1 MEWVKIMCNILDHR
15 KIKLLRKSP
24 VGDTLVLLWLMMLAE
39 AGKNGRGGSLLISD
53 STPYTGETLSMLM
66 DISLSTVE
74 LGLAAFARLEMID
87 FEDGIISIRNWRKY
101 QSEDRFEAR
110 REKDRLRQQRHR
122 KNSHDVSLPQP
133 EPESRDS
140 VTLPSRDVTLE
151 NRQEQN
157 RQEQN
162 REEQSRKEQT
172 TDSVRLLLQGT
183 PLFCVSDQDLQNL
196 KKRHGS
202 ERLHL
207 AADIAV
213 ETWRRDHE
221 DRHNPGG
228 YLHSLCASLVV
239 PDWYVP
245 LAERQARA
253 KATQQRQ
260 EAIAAEKVAIT
271 AQEEAASAK
280 RVSLWNGLSEE
291 EQEAF
296 RSEALA
302 DMPVRVNSAAEVVLI
317 LAKQKAW
324 EATQVGG
331 ST

>member
-15 KIKLLRKSP
+15 KIKLLRKGP
-24 VGDTLVLLWLMMLAE
+24 EGDTLVLLWLMMLAE
-39 AGKNGRGGSLLISD
+39 AGKCGRGGAFLVSER
-53 STPYTGETLSMLM
+53 TPYTGETLSMLM
-66 DISLSTVE
+66 DIPLPTVE
-74 LGLAAFARLEMID
+74 LGLAAYARLEMINL
-87 FEDGIISIRNWRKY
+87 EDGIISIRNWRKY
-101 QSEDRFEAR
+101 QSEDRLEAR

-122 KNSHDVSLPQP
+122 KNSHDVALPQP
-133 EPESRDS
+133 ESESRDS

-157 RQEQN
+157 R
-162 REEQSRKEQT
+162 EEQSRKEQT
-172 TDSVRLLLQGT
+172 TDSIRLLLQGT
-183 PLFCVSDQDLQNL
+183 PLFRVSDQDLQNL
-196 KKRHGS
+196 EKRHGF

-221 DRHNPGG
+221 DRRNPGG
-228 YLHSLCASLVV
+228 YLHSLCNSLVV

-245 LAERQARA
+245 LAERKTRSR
-253 KATQQRQ
+253 ATQQRQ

-271 AQEEAASAK
+271 AQEEAASTE
-280 RVSLWNGLSEE
+280 RDSLWNGLSEA

-302 DMPVRVNSAAEVVLI
+302 DMPVRVNSAAEVVKI

-324 EATQVGG
+324 EAAQIGG

>member
-15 KIKLLRKSP
+15 KIKLLRKGP
-24 VGDTLVLLWLMMLAE
+24 EGDTLVLLWLMMLAE

-101 QSEDRFEAR
+101 QSEDRLEAR

-133 EPESRDS
+133 EPESRDP
-140 VTLPSRDVTLE
+140 VTLPSREVTLE
-151 NRQEQN
+151 N

-183 PLFCVSDQDLQNL
+183 PLFRVSDQELQNL
-196 KKRHGS
+196 EKRHGS

-228 YLHSLCASLVV
+228 YLHSLCTSLVV

-245 LAERQARA
+245 LSERQARSWV
-253 KATQQRQ
+253 TQQRQ
-260 EAIAAEKVAIT
+260 ESIAAEKVAT
-271 AQEEAASAK
+271 KAQEEAASAE
-280 RVSLWNGLSEE
+280 RDSLWNGLSEA
-291 EQEAF
+291 EQEAL
-296 RSEALA
+296 RSEVLA
-302 DMPVRVNSAAEVVLI
+302 DMPVGTNSAVGVVLI
-317 LAKQKAW
+317 LAKLKAW
-324 EATQVGG
+324 EAAQVGG

>member
-1 MEWVKIMCNILDHR
+1 MEWIKIMCNILDHR
-15 KIKLLRKSP
+15 KIKLIRKGP
-24 VGDTLVLLWLMMLAE
+24 EGDTLVLLWLMMLAE
-39 AGKNGRGGSLLISD
+39 AGKCCRGGSLLISD

-74 LGLAAFARLEMID
+74 LGLAAFSRLEMID

-122 KNSHDVSLPQP
+122 KNSPDVSLPQP
-133 EPESRDS
+133 EPESRDP

-151 NRQEQN
+151 N

-196 KKRHGS
+196 EKRHGS

-221 DRHNPGG
+221 DRRNPGG
-228 YLHSLCASLVV
+228 YLHALCASLVV

-280 RVSLWNGLSEE
+280 RDSLWNGLSEE

-302 DMPVRVNSAAEVVLI
+302 DMPARVNSAAEVVLI

-324 EATQVGG
+324 EAAQVCG